1 MMFHE
6 SEIIPERT
14 IALKGERLDTI
25 TLLYKSDKTICIFFT
40 FLVKD

>member
-25 TLLYKSDKTICIFFT
+25 TLLYKSDKTVFFSV
-40 FLVKD
+40 LGLHSW